1 MKKLYLILLLFPLL
15 VFGAEPTNYYNAAV
29 GYTEAA
35 LKTKLFTIVG
45 SHTKRTY
52 ANLWT
57 DFQTT
62 DKRADGKVWDMYST
76 CTFTFVTNQDRGS
89 HTPECT
95 AYNREHSFP
104 KSWFKVASGQ
114 EDSEPMG
121 TDLFHLY
128 PTDGYVNEKRGNL
141 PFGEVGTSTYNSVN
155 NFSKSGSSSF
165 SGYSGTVFEPAN
177 EYKGDFARSYFY
189 MVTAYES
196 VVNTWNTS
204 NTNASP
210 HLDGTK
216 YPALNAWS
224 VNLFLKWNAQDPVST
239 KETNRN
245 NAVYGIQKNRNPFI
259 DHPELAEYIW
269 GNKKG
274 TPWSLTAGIDELKVE
289 FTLSPNPAK
298 DVLNI
303 STDEPSIS
311 CSVFNLNG
319 QLLLQQ
325 TLNNSE
331 VLSVATLNNGMYLLQ
346 VQSGSRKTIQKFII
360 NK

>member
-35 LKTKLFTIVG
+35 L
-45 SHTKRTY
+45 RTALNSIIKDPSVTSY
-52 ANLWT
+52 NGLWT
-57 DFQTT
+57 AYGTT
-62 DKRADGKVWDMYST
+62 DINPANGKIWDMYSN
-76 CTFTFVTNQDRGS
+76 CSFTLSVDQNRG
-89 HTPECT
+89 TTGPECT
-95 AYNREHSFP
+95 NYNREHSIP
-104 KSWFKVASGQ
+104 QSWFNEAS
-114 EDSEPMG
+114 PMVS
-121 TDLFHLY
+121 DAFHVY
-128 PTDGYVNEKRGNL
+128 PTDSKVNGIRSNY
-141 PFGEVGTSTYNSVN
+141 PFGEVGSASTTTGNG
-155 NFSKSGSSSF
+155 SKLGSSNFPSF
-165 SGYSGTVFEPAN
+165 SGTVFEPIN
-177 EYKGDFARSYFY
+177 EYKGDFARTYFY
-189 MVTAYES
+189 MATCYAGKCESWSGGVFGNQNLGLTAYGK
-196 VVNTWNTS
+196 
-204 NTNASP
+204 
-210 HLDGTK
+210 DI
-216 YPALNAWS
+216 
-224 VNLFLKWNAQDPVST
+224 FLKWHRQDPVST

-274 TPWSLTAGIDELKVE
+274 TPWSLTSGIDELKVE

-298 DVLNI
+298 DILNI
-303 STDEPSIS
+303 STDEQSIS

-325 TLNNSE
+325 TLNNSQ

>member
-1 MKKLYLILLLFPLL
+1 MKKFYLLLLLFPLL

-35 LKTKLFTIVG
+35 LKTKLFSIVG
-45 SHTKRTY
+45 SHTERSY

-62 DKRADGKVWDMYST
+62 DKRADGKVWDIYSNT
-76 CTFTFVTNQDRGS
+76 TNYTFGTNQCGNYSAEGD
-89 HTPECT
+89 C
-95 AYNREHSFP
+95 YNREHSFP
-104 KSWFKVASGQ
+104 KSWFNDAT
-114 EDSEPMG
+114 PMY
-121 TDLFHLY
+121 TDLYHLY
-128 PTDGYVNEKRGNL
+128 PSDGYVNGKRSNF
-141 PFGEVGTSTYNSVN
+141 PFGEVGTVTYSSRN
-155 NFSKSGSSSF
+155 NYCRLGSSSF
-165 SGYSGTVFEPAN
+165 AGYTGT
-177 EYKGDFARSYFY
+177 
-189 MVTAYES
+189 
-196 VVNTWNTS
+196 
-204 NTNASP
+204 ASWVSDQ
-210 HLDGTK
+210 LAGNK
-216 YPALNAWS
+216 YPALSAWS

-289 FTLSPNPAK
+289 FALSPIPAK
-298 DVLNI
+298 DFLNI
-303 STDEPSIS
+303 STDEPNIT
-311 CSVFNLNG
+311 CTVFNLNG

>member
-35 LKTKLFTIVG
+35 L
-45 SHTKRTY
+45 RTALNSIIKDPSVTSY
-52 ANLWT
+52 NGLWT
-57 DFQTT
+57 AYGTT
-62 DKRADGKVWDMYST
+62 DINPANGKIWDMYSN
-76 CTFTFVTNQDRGS
+76 CSFTLSVDQNRG
-89 HTPECT
+89 TTGPECT
-95 AYNREHSFP
+95 NYNREHSIP
-104 KSWFKVASGQ
+104 QSWFNEAS
-114 EDSEPMG
+114 PMVS
-121 TDLFHLY
+121 DAFHVY
-128 PTDGYVNEKRGNL
+128 PTDSKVNEIRSNY
-141 PFGEVGTSTYNSVN
+141 PFGEVGSASTTTGNG
-155 NFSKSGSSSF
+155 SKLGSSNFPSF
-165 SGYSGTVFEPAN
+165 SGTVFEPIN
-177 EYKGDFARSYFY
+177 EYKGDFARTYFY
-189 MVTAYES
+189 MATCYAGKCESWSGGVFGNQNLGLTAYGK
-196 VVNTWNTS
+196 
-204 NTNASP
+204 
-210 HLDGTK
+210 DI
-216 YPALNAWS
+216 
-224 VNLFLKWNAQDPVST
+224 FLKWHRQDPVST

-298 DVLNI
+298 DILNI
-303 STDEPSIS
+303 STDELRIS

>member
-52 ANLWT
+52 SNLWT

-62 DKRADGKVWDMYST
+62 DKRADGKVWDMYSN
-76 CTFTFVTNQDRGS
+76 CSFTFGTHQDSGS
-89 HTPECT
+89 GGTSECQY
-95 AYNREHSFP
+95 YNREHSMP
-104 KSWFKVASGQ
+104 KNWFNETK
-114 EDSEPMG
+114 EDTTYMYS
-121 TDLFHLY
+121 DLFHLY
-128 PTDGYVNEKRGNL
+128 PTDKYVNNQRGNY
-141 PFGEVGTSTYNSVN
+141 PFGETSSTATTYGNGSKLGNST
-155 NFSKSGSSSF
+155 FAGF
-165 SGYSGTVFEPAN
+165 TGTVFEPID
-177 EYKGDFARSYFY
+177 EYKGDFARTYFY
-189 MVTAYES
+189 MVTAYENRINS
-196 VVNTWNTS
+196 WLSGQLAGN
-204 NTNASP
+204 
-210 HLDGTK
+210 K
-216 YPALNAWS
+216 YPGLSNWS
-224 VNLFLKWNAQDPVST
+224 ISLLLKWSAQDPVSP

-274 TPWSLTAGIDELKVE
+274 TPWSLTSGIDELKVE

-298 DVLNI
+298 DILNI
-303 STDEPSIS
+303 STDEQSIS

-331 VLSVATLNNGMYLLQ
+331 VLSVATLNNGMYLIQ
-346 VQSGSRKTIQKFII
+346 VQSGNRKTIQKFII

>member
-29 GYTEAA
+29 GYSEAA

-45 SHTKRTY
+45 SHTERSY

-57 DFQTT
+57 DFQIT
-62 DKRADGKVWDMYST
+62 DKRADGKVWDMYSN
-76 CTFTFVTNQDRGS
+76 CTFTFGTHQDSGS
-89 HTPECT
+89 GGTSECQY
-95 AYNREHSFP
+95 YNREHSMP
-104 KSWFKVASGQ
+104 NSWFNK
-114 EDSEPMG
+114 EYPMYS
-121 TDLFHLY
+121 DLFHMY
-128 PTDGYVNEKRGNL
+128 PTDKYVNNQRGNY
-141 PFGEVGTSTYNSVN
+141 PFGETSSTATTYGNGSKLGNST
-155 NFSKSGSSSF
+155 FA
-165 SGYSGTVFEPAN
+165 GYTSTVFEPID
-177 EYKGDFARSYFY
+177 EYKGDFARTYFY
-189 MVTAYES
+189 MVTAYDDR
-196 VVNTWNTS
+196 V
-204 NTNASP
+204 ASWVSDQ
-210 HLDGTK
+210 LAGNK
-216 YPALNAWS
+216 YPALNTWS

-274 TPWSLTAGIDELKVE
+274 TPWSLTSGIDELKVE

-298 DVLNI
+298 DILNI
-303 STDEPSIS
+303 STDEQSIS

-346 VQSGSRKTIQKFII
+346 VQSGNRKTIQKFII

>member
-1 MKKLYLILLLFPLL
+1 MKKLLLLLL
-15 VFGAEPTNYYNAAV
+15 ALPVLLLAQPKAGYYDAAV
-29 GYTEAA
+29 GKTDAA
-35 LKTKLFTIVG
+35 LKTSLYSIIDEHTDLGYGGLYTI
-45 SHTKRTY
+45 Y
-52 ANLWT
+52 AT
-57 DFQTT
+57 SDVT
-62 DKRADGKVWDMYST
+62 ADGKVWDMYST
-76 CTFTFVTNQDRGS
+76 CTWIPGQKQCGS
-89 HTPECT
+89 YSNVCDC
-95 AYNREHSFP
+95 YNREHSIP
-104 KSWFKVASGQ
+104 QSWFNEAY
-114 EDSEPMG
+114 PMRS
-121 TDLFHLY
+121 DAFHVY
-128 PTDGYVNEKRGNL
+128 PTDGKVNGQRSNF
-141 PFGEVGTSTYNSVN
+141 PFGECTNGTTL
-155 NFSKSGSSSF
+155 SKGLGKLGSSTF
-165 SGYSGTVFEPAN
+165 AGYSGTVFEPVD
-177 EYKGDFARSYFY
+177 EYKGDFARTYFY
-189 MVTAYES
+189 FATRYE
-196 VVNTWNTS
+196 NIMTS
-204 NTNASP
+204 ISGESFSKN
-210 HLDGTK
+210 K
-216 YPALNAWS
+216 YPALSSWS
-224 VNLFLKWNAQDPVST
+224 LALFLKWHRQDPVSE
-239 KETNRN
+239 KERVRN
-245 NAVYGIQKNRNPFI
+245 NAVEKHQKNRNPFI

>member
-1 MKKLYLILLLFPLL
+1 MKKFYLLLLLFPLL

-35 LKTKLFTIVG
+35 LKTKLFSIVG
-45 SHTKRTY
+45 SHTERSY

-62 DKRADGKVWDMYST
+62 DKRADGKVWDMYSN
-76 CTFTFVTNQDRGS
+76 CSFTFGTHQDSGS
-89 HTPECT
+89 GGTSECQY
-95 AYNREHSFP
+95 YNREHSMP
-104 KSWFKVASGQ
+104 KNWFNETK
-114 EDSEPMG
+114 EDTTYMYS
-121 TDLFHLY
+121 DLFHLY
-128 PTDGYVNEKRGNL
+128 PTDKYVNNQRGNY
-141 PFGEVGTSTYNSVN
+141 PFGETSSTATTYGNGSKLGNST
-155 NFSKSGSSSF
+155 FA
-165 SGYSGTVFEPAN
+165 GYTGTVFEPID
-177 EYKGDFARSYFY
+177 EYKGDFARTYFY
-189 MVTAYES
+189 MVTAYENRINS
-196 VVNTWNTS
+196 WISGQLAGN
-204 NTNASP
+204 
-210 HLDGTK
+210 K
-216 YPALNAWS
+216 YPGLSNWS
-224 VNLFLKWNAQDPVST
+224 ISLLLKWNAQDPVST

-274 TPWSLTAGIDELKVE
+274 TPWSLTSGIDELKVE

-298 DVLNI
+298 DILNI
-303 STDEPSIS
+303 STVEQSIS

-346 VQSGSRKTIQKFII
+346 VQSGNRKTIQKFII

>member
-1 MKKLYLILLLFPLL
+1 MKKLYLLLLLFPLL

-35 LKTKLFTIVG
+35 LKTKLFSIVG

-52 ANLWT
+52 SNLWT

-62 DKRADGKVWDMYST
+62 DKRADGKVWDMYSN
-76 CTFTFVTNQDRGS
+76 CSFTFGTHQDSGS
-89 HTPECT
+89 GGTSECQY
-95 AYNREHSFP
+95 YNREHSMP
-104 KSWFKVASGQ
+104 KNWFNETK
-114 EDSEPMG
+114 EDTTYMYS
-121 TDLFHLY
+121 DLFHLY
-128 PTDGYVNEKRGNL
+128 PTDKYVNNQRGNY
-141 PFGEVGTSTYNSVN
+141 PFGETSSTATTYGNGSKLGNST
-155 NFSKSGSSSF
+155 FA
-165 SGYSGTVFEPAN
+165 GYTGTVFEPID
-177 EYKGDFARSYFY
+177 EYKGDFARTYFY
-189 MVTAYES
+189 MVTAYENRINS
-196 VVNTWNTS
+196 WYSGQLAGN
-204 NTNASP
+204 
-210 HLDGTK
+210 K
-216 YPALNAWS
+216 YPGLSNWS
-224 VNLFLKWNAQDPVST
+224 ISLLLKWNAQDPVST

-274 TPWSLTAGIDELKVE
+274 TPWSLTSGIDELKVE

-303 STDEPSIS
+303 STDEQSIS

-331 VLSVATLNNGMYLLQ
+331 VLSVATLSNGMYLLQ
-346 VQSGSRKTIQKFII
+346 VQSGNRKTIQKFII

>member
-1 MKKLYLILLLFPLL
+1 
-15 VFGAEPTNYYNAAV
+15 
-29 GYTEAA
+29 
-35 LKTKLFTIVG
+35 
-45 SHTKRTY
+45 
-52 ANLWT
+52 
-57 DFQTT
+57 
-62 DKRADGKVWDMYST
+62 MYS
-76 CTFTFVTNQDRGS
+76 
-89 HTPECT
+89 
-95 AYNREHSFP
+95 
-104 KSWFKVASGQ
+104 
-114 EDSEPMG
+114 
-121 TDLFHLY
+121 DLYHMY
-128 PTDGYVNEKRGNL
+128 PTDKFVNNERGNN
-141 PFGEVGTSTYNSVN
+141 PFGETSSPTKTYGNGSKLGNST
-155 NFSKSGSSSF
+155 FA
-165 SGYSGTVFEPAN
+165 GYTGTVFEPID
-177 EYKGDFARSYFY
+177 EYKGDFARTYFY
-189 MVTAYES
+189 MVTAYQDS
-196 VVNTWNTS
+196 VVTWVSSQLAGN
-204 NTNASP
+204 
-210 HLDGTK
+210 K
-216 YPALNAWS
+216 YPALSAWS

-259 DHPELAEYIW
+259 DHPELAEYIC
-269 GNKKG
+269 GNKKC

-289 FTLSPNPAK
+289 FTLSPIPAK

>member
-35 LKTKLFTIVG
+35 LKTKLFSIVG

-62 DKRADGKVWDMYST
+62 DKRADGKVWDMYSN
-76 CTFTFVTNQDRGS
+76 CSFTFGTHQDSGS
-89 HTPECT
+89 GGTSECQY
-95 AYNREHSFP
+95 YNREHSMP
-104 KSWFKVASGQ
+104 KNWFNETK
-114 EDSEPMG
+114 EDTTYMYS
-121 TDLFHLY
+121 DLFHLY
-128 PTDGYVNEKRGNL
+128 PTDKYVNNQRGNY
-141 PFGEVGTSTYNSVN
+141 PFGETSSTATTYGNGSKLGNST
-155 NFSKSGSSSF
+155 FA
-165 SGYSGTVFEPAN
+165 GYTGTVFEPID
-177 EYKGDFARSYFY
+177 EYKGDFARTYFY
-189 MVTAYES
+189 MVTAYENRINS
-196 VVNTWNTS
+196 WLSGQLAGN
-204 NTNASP
+204 
-210 HLDGTK
+210 K
-216 YPALNAWS
+216 YPALSAWS

-289 FTLSPNPAK
+289 FALSPNPAK

-346 VQSGSRKTIQKFII
+346 VQSGNRKTIQKFII

>member
-1 MKKLYLILLLFPLL
+1 MKKLYLLLLLFPLL

-35 LKTKLFTIVG
+35 LKTKLFSIVG

-52 ANLWT
+52 SNLWT

-62 DKRADGKVWDMYST
+62 DKRADGKVWDMYSN
-76 CTFTFVTNQDRGS
+76 CSFTFGTHQDSGS
-89 HTPECT
+89 GGTSECQY
-95 AYNREHSFP
+95 YNREHSMP
-104 KSWFKVASGQ
+104 KNWFNETK
-114 EDSEPMG
+114 EDTTYMYS
-121 TDLFHLY
+121 DLFHLY
-128 PTDGYVNEKRGNL
+128 PTDKYVKNQRGNYQ
-141 PFGEVGTSTYNSVN
+141 FGETSSTATTYGNGSKLGNST
-155 NFSKSGSSSF
+155 FA
-165 SGYSGTVFEPAN
+165 GYTGTVFEPID
-177 EYKGDFARSYFY
+177 EYKGDFARTYFY
-189 MVTAYES
+189 MVTAYENRINS
-196 VVNTWNTS
+196 WISGQLAGN
-204 NTNASP
+204 
-210 HLDGTK
+210 K
-216 YPALNAWS
+216 YPGLSNWS
-224 VNLFLKWNAQDPVST
+224 ISLLLKWNAQDPVST

>member
-35 LKTKLFTIVG
+35 L
-45 SHTKRTY
+45 RTALNSIIKDPSVTSY
-52 ANLWT
+52 NGLWT
-57 DFQTT
+57 AYGTT
-62 DKRADGKVWDMYST
+62 DINPSNGKIWDMYSN
-76 CTFTFVTNQDRGS
+76 CSFTLSVDQNRG
-89 HTPECT
+89 TTGPECT
-95 AYNREHSFP
+95 NYNREHSIP
-104 KSWFKVASGQ
+104 QSWFNEAS
-114 EDSEPMG
+114 PMVS
-121 TDLFHLY
+121 DAFHVY
-128 PTDGYVNEKRGNL
+128 PTDSKVNGIRSNY
-141 PFGEVGTSTYNSVN
+141 PFGEVGSASTTTGNG
-155 NFSKSGSSSF
+155 SKLGSSNFPSF
-165 SGYSGTVFEPAN
+165 SGTVFEPIN
-177 EYKGDFARSYFY
+177 EYKGDFARTYFY
-189 MVTAYES
+189 MATCYAGKCESWSGGVFGNQNLGLTAYGK
-196 VVNTWNTS
+196 
-204 NTNASP
+204 
-210 HLDGTK
+210 DI
-216 YPALNAWS
+216 
-224 VNLFLKWNAQDPVST
+224 FLKWHRQDPVST

-274 TPWSLTAGIDELKVE
+274 TPWSLTSGIDELKVE

-298 DVLNI
+298 DILNI
-303 STDEPSIS
+303 STDEQSIS

>member
-45 SHTKRTY
+45 SHYQRDY
-52 ANLWT
+52 SDLWG
-57 DFQTT
+57 DFEIT
-62 DKRADGKVWDMYST
+62 DKRADGKVWDMYSN
-76 CTFTFVTNQDRGS
+76 CTFTFGTHQDRGS
-89 HTPECT
+89 GGTSECQLF
-95 AYNREHSFP
+95 NREHSMP
-104 KSWFKVASGQ
+104 NSWFNKKY
-114 EDSEPMG
+114 PMYS
-121 TDLFHLY
+121 DLYHMY
-128 PTDGYVNEKRGNL
+128 PTDKFVNNERGNN
-141 PFGEVGTSTYNSVN
+141 PFGETSSPTKTYGNGSKLGNST
-155 NFSKSGSSSF
+155 FA
-165 SGYSGTVFEPAN
+165 GYTGTVFEPID
-177 EYKGDFARSYFY
+177 EYKGDFARTYFY
-189 MVTAYES
+189 MVTAYQDS
-196 VVNTWNTS
+196 VVTWVSSQLAGN
-204 NTNASP
+204 
-210 HLDGTK
+210 K
-216 YPALNAWS
+216 YPALSAWS

-346 VQSGSRKTIQKFII
+346 VQSGNRKTIQKFII